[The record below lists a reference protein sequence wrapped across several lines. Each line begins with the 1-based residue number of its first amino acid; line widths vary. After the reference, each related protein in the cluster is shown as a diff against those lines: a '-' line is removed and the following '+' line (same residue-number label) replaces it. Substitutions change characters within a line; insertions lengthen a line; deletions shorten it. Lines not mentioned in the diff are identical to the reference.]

1 MFWNNKKDESQPSSY
16 ELQIENEKLRIEKE
30 TAQFKLEQMKEKIAL
45 LEEQLKQAKSVEVDK
60 LKSDNESLKK
70 TVADLEFKISND
82 TSQIEIATENAKLKA
97 QIDIYTAENEHLK
110 KLLNTYR
117 EMPDV
122 KKMIESLSG
131 LAVPH
136 IDQLKD
142 LVKFVDESK
151 ISKVCEDL
159 NTTVAE
165 VRKLRSDMGYEI
177 DRMSRVRPW

>member
-1 MFWNNKKDESQPSSY
+1 MFWNNKKDESEQNSY
-16 ELQIENEKLRIEKE
+16 ELQVEIEKLRIEKE
-30 TAQFKLEQMKEKIAL
+30 TTQFKLDQMKEKITL
-45 LEEQLKQAKSVEVDK
+45 LEEQLKQAKSIEVDR
-60 LKSDNESLKK
+60 LKSENESLKK
-70 TVADLEFKISND
+70 KIADLEFKINND
-82 TSQIEIATENAKLKA
+82 TSQIEIATENAKLKSK
-97 QIDIYTAENEHLK
+97 IEVYNEENKHLK
-110 KLLNTYR
+110 KLIDTYR
-117 EMPDV
+117 EMPDI

-159 NTTVAE
+159 NTTVEE